1 MIRAP
6 NIYRV
11 ALGSIAVGLCAL
23 VAVQASADERSVK
36 LGVLEDQSGLY
47 ADATGA
53 GSTLAARMAVENSG
67 LLKKGWKIEVVAADH
82 QNKPDIGVNIARKWI
97 DEEGVDAIVGLG
109 SSGVALAVNQLVKDK
124 NKVAL
129 VASGGTSDLTGVA
142 CTPNT
147 IHWAYDT
154 YALANSTGTAITKA
168 GGKTWFFITADYAFG
183 SALERDTTAAVQ
195 RAGGKVVGHVRHP
208 LNTSDFSS
216 YLLQA
221 QSSGAKVIGFAN
233 AGGDATNAIK
243 QAAEFGLTRSGQKI
257 AALLM
262 FIPDVRAL
270 GLQTAQGLNLTAT
283 FYWDLNPGTRAFSER
298 FAKQMKNGS
307 APSMPQAGVYAA
319 VLHYLKAAA
328 ALDGHVQDGAKVV
341 AKMKEIPTDD
351 PLFGKGRIRI
361 DGRNLPPAYL
371 FEVKSP
377 SESTSAWDLYRVI
390 ATIPGDQAF
399 RPLNEGQCPLVSKQA
414 QSDKRQ

>member
-1 MIRAP
+1 MTRISSIGRF
-6 NIYRV
+6 RFLLV
-11 ALGSIAVGLCAL
+11 ALCAL
-23 VAVQASADERSVK
+23 VSGHAGAGDTSIRI
-36 LGVLEDQSGLY
+36 GVLEDQSGLY

-53 GSTLAARMAVENSG
+53 GSTLAAQMAVEDSG
-67 LLKKGWKIEVVAADH
+67 LLQKGWKIDVIAADH
-82 QNKPDIGVNIARKWI
+82 QNKPDIGVTIARKWI
-97 DEEGVDAIVGLG
+97 DEDSVDTIAGLG
-109 SSGVALAVNQLVKDK
+109 NSGVALAVNQLAKTK

-129 VASGGTSDLTGVA
+129 IASGGTSDLTGVA

-154 YALANSTGTAITKA
+154 YALANSTGAAMTK
-168 GGKTWFFITADYAFG
+168 GGGDTWFFVTADYAFG
-183 SALERDTTAAVQ
+183 AALERDTTQAVE
-195 RAGGKVVGHVRHP
+195 RAGGKIVGRVRHP
-208 LNTSDFSS
+208 LNTADFSS
-216 YLLQA
+216 FLLQA

-233 AGGDATNAIK
+233 AGGDATNSIK

-270 GLQTAQGLNLTAT
+270 GLQVAQGLNLTAT

-298 FAKQMKNGS
+298 FVKRMKNG
-307 APSMPQAGVYAA
+307 AVPSMPQAGVYAS

-328 ALDGHVQDGAKVV
+328 ALNGDVKDGAAVV
-341 AKMKEIPTDD
+341 AKMKDIPTDD

-377 SESTSAWDLYRVI
+377 AESKSAWDLYKLK
-390 ATIPGDQAF
+390 ATIPGEQAF
-399 RPLNEGQCPLVSKQA
+399 RPLGEGNCPLVSGQA
-414 QSDKRQ
+414 QSK

>member
-1 MIRAP
+1 MRINRISA
-6 NIYRV
+6 YLV
-11 ALGSIAVGLCAL
+11 ACAVGFGATG
-23 VAVQASADERSVK
+23 AGAQTRAIK
-36 LGVLEDQSGLY
+36 IGVLEDQSGLY

-53 GSTLAARMAVENSG
+53 GSTLAAQMAVEDSG
-67 LLKKGWKIEVVAADH
+67 LAAKGWKIEIVAADH
-82 QNKPDIGVNIARKWI
+82 QNKPDLGVNIARKWV
-97 DEEGVDAIVGLG
+97 DEDGVDAITGLG
-109 SSGVALAVNQLVKDK
+109 SSGVALAVNQLMKAK

-129 VASGGTSDLTGVA
+129 VASGGTSDLTGSA

-147 IHWAYDT
+147 IHWTYDT

-168 GGKTWFFITADYAFG
+168 GGDSWFFITADYAFG
-183 SALERDTTAAVQ
+183 AALERDTTAAVEK
-195 RAGGKVVGHVRHP
+195 AGGKVIGHVRHP

-262 FIPDVRAL
+262 FLPDVRAL
-270 GLQTAQGLNLTAT
+270 GLEAGQGLNLTET
-283 FYWDLNPGTRAFSER
+283 FYWDLNDDTRAFSAR
-298 FAKQMKNGS
+298 FAQRMKN
-307 APSMPQAGVYAA
+307 AAVPTMPQAGVYAV
-319 VLHYLKAAA
+319 VLHYLKAVV
-328 ALDGHVQDGAKVV
+328 ALNGDVKDGAKVV

-351 PLFGKGRIRI
+351 KLFGKGKIRV

-371 FEVKSP
+371 FQVKSR
-377 SESTSAWDLYRVI
+377 SESKGPWDLYKVL
-390 ATIPGDQAF
+390 ASTPGEQAF
-399 RPLNEGQCPLVSKQA
+399 RALSEGGCALASQ
-414 QSDKRQ
+414 